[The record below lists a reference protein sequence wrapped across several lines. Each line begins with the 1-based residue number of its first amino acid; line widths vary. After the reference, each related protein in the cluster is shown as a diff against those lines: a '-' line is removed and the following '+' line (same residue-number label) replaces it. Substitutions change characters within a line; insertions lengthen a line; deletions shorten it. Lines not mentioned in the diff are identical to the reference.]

1 MQQQDYGP
9 FPYSAI
15 NRRPKWMWPNGAR
28 LALWVVPNLEWFSL
42 KTPIASHPWEKAK
55 EQQTPG
61 VRQWGQRDYGNRVGV
76 FRMMEVLDRHG
87 IRATATT
94 NADICDH
101 HPEIIEDAVKLG
113 WEFMGHNRT
122 NTTRLNAVPVEEE
135 HALIRYCT
143 EKLTRA
149 TGRKPLGWLGSGLT
163 ETWNTLDY
171 LAAEG
176 YKYVSDWV
184 NDDQPYKMS
193 VNGKQLVYMPYSYE
207 INDSA
212 QAANRFATGDE
223 FGKMMR
229 DAFDVLYR
237 EGASSARVM
246 AICLHPFIIGQPA
259 RSAPFDAALEY
270 ICGHEGIWKA
280 TGDEIVDAY
289 LQVNP
294 SV

>member
-15 NRRPKWMWPNGAR
+15 NRRPKWNWPNGAR
-28 LALWVVPNLEWFSL
+28 LALWALPNLEWFSL
-42 KTPIASHPWEKAK
+42 KAPIAGHPWEKAH
-55 EQQTPG
+55 EQKTPG

-76 FRMMEVLDRHG
+76 FRMMEVLDKHG

-94 NADICDH
+94 NADICDY

-113 WEFMGHNRT
+113 WEFVGHNKT
-122 NTTRLNAVPVEEE
+122 NTTRLNAVPAEEE
-135 HALIRYCT
+135 HELIRYCT
-143 EKLTRA
+143 RKLHQA
-149 TGRKPLGWLGSGLT
+149 TGKKPLGWLGSGLT

-171 LAAEG
+171 LVEEG

-193 VNGKQLVYMPYSYE
+193 VNGRQLVYMPYSYE

-212 QAANRFATGDE
+212 QGANRFATGDD
-223 FGKMMR
+223 FAKMMT
-229 DAFDVLYR
+229 DAFDVLYA

-246 AICLHPFIIGQPA
+246 GICLHPFITGQPA
-259 RSAPFDAALEY
+259 RSAPFDAALKY
-270 ICGHEGIWKA
+270 ICSHDGVWKA
-280 TGDEIVDAY
+280 TGEEIMNAY
-289 LQVNP
+289 LEVNP